1 MISEIKRVRVLQ
13 AGNVGAALYGLIG
26 VVLLLIGV
34 VVLLVH
40 QSTGLRM
47 LVIAVLYPVFGFFVW
62 MIAAALYNLAA
73 RMVGGLQFEHEYL
86 DDGREHAT
94 ATVQDGINGAS

>member
-1 MISEIKRVRVLQ
+1 MISEIKRVKVLQ

-40 QSTGLRM
+40 QSPL
-47 LVIAVLYPVFGFFVW
+47 LL
-62 MIAAALYNLAA
+62 
-73 RMVGGLQFEHEYL
+73 GGTQRSGTRTIRFEI
-86 DDGREHAT
+86 R
-94 ATVQDGINGAS
+94 

>member
-13 AGNVGAALYGLIG
+13 AGNVGAALYGLIS

-40 QSTGLRM
+40 QSAGLRM
-47 LVIAVLYPVFGFFVW
+47 VVIAVLYPVFGFVVW

-73 RMVGGLQFEHEYL
+73 RMVGGLQFEHEPI
-86 DDGREHAT
+86 DDGRGHAVGPDDIN
-94 ATVQDGINGAS
+94 TVS